1 MNNFQIAALLSK
13 VTFSNEEKEQAASY
27 LKNISSDAVA
37 QEKFFNYCKIWK
49 LAPWICSQLKK
60 HNLFHLL
67 SVHIQE
73 QFNEIHLKIKEENE
87 KRNREAVRFLKKFKE
102 ENIDVIVL
110 KGNLFAHTV
119 YQETGYKRMNDFD
132 ILVRQ
137 ENWEKVQDIYFN
149 LGYIPL
155 GFGWS
160 GEKQKAAKFSHVGMS
175 FISPDFTCIVGTQ
188 WGLKSPTTNFNVPI
202 EEAWQTA
209 GDFNFNGVLVKQ
221 LSPAFN
227 ILHLVLHMGIYKC
240 GIRDM
245 MDVYNVLI
253 TSEID
258 EDELIRLIQK
268 SNTVNKAYFTFHLS
282 SICSTSLKPILNKL
296 SPHGNSFTIRR
307 LKKRLLVNE
316 RTGDIHNSYND
327 YFQDVEKIV
336 IYFNLFPQFHKK
348 LFLYFKILKSIYL
361 PKIETSLKFIDKS
374 DQAGIINIT
383 KARIKAPYFVF
394 SLIAQE
400 IGWKFTILL
409 FLKLFIDLLLSF
421 KNYFIKKESYFDY
434 LTKRGIDPK
443 TIEKVV
449 KNIQ

>member
-13 VTFSNEEKEQAASY
+13 VTFSNAEKEQAASY
-27 LKNISSDAVA
+27 LKNISNDTVA

-67 SVHIQE
+67 SANIQQ
-73 QFNEIHLKIKEENE
+73 QFSEIHLKIKDENE
-87 KRNREAVRFLKKFKE
+87 KRNQEAVRFLKKFKE

-132 ILVRQ
+132 ILIRQ
-137 ENWEKVQDIYFN
+137 ENWEKVQDIYFS

-160 GEKQKAAKFSHVGMS
+160 GEKQKVAKFSHVGMS
-175 FISPDFTCIVGTQ
+175 FISPGYTCIVGTQ

-202 EEAWQTA
+202 EEAWKTA
-209 GDFNFNGVLVKQ
+209 RDFNFNGVIVKQ
-221 LSPAFN
+221 LSPTFN
-227 ILHLVLHMGIYKC
+227 ILHLILHMGIYKC
-240 GIRDM
+240 GIRDL

-253 TSEID
+253 TSEVD

-282 SICSTSLKPILNKL
+282 NICSPSFKSILNKL
-296 SPHGNSFTIRR
+296 SPQRNSFTIRR

-316 RTGDIHNSYND
+316 LTGDIHNSYND

-348 LFLYFKILKSIYL
+348 LFFYFKILKSIYL
-361 PKIETSLKFIDKS
+361 PKMETSLKLIDKA
-374 DQAGIINIT
+374 DQASIINIT
-383 KARIKAPYFVF
+383 EARIKAPYFVF

-409 FLKLFIDLLLSF
+409 FLKLFVDLLLSF

-434 LTKRGIDPK
+434 LRKRGIDPK
-443 TIEKVV
+443 IIEKVV